1 MLASMLGWG
10 AVALTGENR
19 EVAEREEAGR
29 THPRP
34 EAIDV
39 NAERLSSL
47 ITRVAGTSEKE
58 IDNLIAELQAMRNFL
73 KAEGERVQREL
84 TSYARAA
91 QAARSSVEFISEAL
105 VREKHAA
112 QLFDGAQRLPGPAN
126 TQEGG

>member
-1 MLASMLGWG
+1 MYVRIDAQSG
-10 AVALTGENR
+10 AIALTGDNR
-19 EVAEREEAGR
+19 EVAEREGGR

-34 EAIDV
+34 ETIDV
-39 NAERLSSL
+39 DAERLSSL
-47 ITRVAGTSEKE
+47 ITRVAGTSERE
-58 IDNLIAELQAMRNFL
+58 IDDLIAELQAMRNFL

-91 QAARSSVEFISEAL
+91 QAARSSVELSSEAQL
-105 VREKHAA
+105 RQKHAA